1 MKTKKG
7 KGKRGNMKKK
17 NELKRKERKRKESED
32 EQNGRRWKKNNAI
45 HTEYEDGGKQT

>member
-32 EQNGRRWKKNNAI
+32 EQNGRWKKNNAI
-45 HTEYEDGGKQT
+45 HKEYEDGGKQT